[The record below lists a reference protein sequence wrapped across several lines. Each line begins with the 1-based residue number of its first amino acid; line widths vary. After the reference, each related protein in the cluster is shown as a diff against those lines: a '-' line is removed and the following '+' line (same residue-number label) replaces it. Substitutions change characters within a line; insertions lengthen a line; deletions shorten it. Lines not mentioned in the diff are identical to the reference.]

1 MISLLSLACGMMAAA
16 GTYLLLRRR
25 LFDFLIGVTLIGHAV
40 NLAIF
45 VASNPKDGPAPLI
58 GADQTVLSASTID
71 PVPQALILTA
81 IVISFGT
88 TALLAVL
95 LRTSLSQSGLHSIE
109 SVENVEKGSV

>member
-1 MISLLSLACGMMAAA
+1 MISILSLACGVLAAA

-40 NLAIF
+40 NLAVF
-45 VASNPKDGPAPLI
+45 VASNPQNRAAPII
-58 GADQTVLSASTID
+58 GADQTVLAASAMD

-88 TALLAVL
+88 MALLAVL
-95 LRTSLSQSGLHSIE
+95 VRTSLKKSDLHTLEEI
-109 SVENVEKGSV
+109 SVKKGAS